1 MAPQTHRRGTVGG
14 LAHDDVLTRMPD
26 SNLHAQSAELEFLDS
41 PDTMRLLRDRVRRLQ
56 VSSPSSTF
64 TTFTRI
70 LTSARRHTSESARTQ
85 HNGMNL
91 AGGHAFEYDTRRDQA
106 SILGGRPRL
115 GREGISP

>member
-1 MAPQTHRRGTVGG
+1 MHRHRTGGG
-14 LAHDDVLTRMPD
+14 LANDEVLARMPD
-26 SNLHAQSAELEFLDS
+26 CNLHAQSDELEFLES
-41 PDTMRLLRDRVRRLQ
+41 RETMRLLRDRVRRSQ
-56 VSSPSSTF
+56 VSSPSSAF

-115 GREGISP
+115 GREEISP